1 MADSDWLEG
10 AELLS
15 LHFGVD
21 TNVLNSAISAPS
33 IIVSNDLTIIGI
45 EYILGVSPYPSGTIV
60 SDQGFAVITDAI
72 LVPPEVLILDQGFD
86 STGVIFGLMKDP
98 TWVVSFIC
106 QQKALQYWG

>member
-21 TNVLNSAISAPS
+21 TNVLNSAISAPTLVIS
-33 IIVSNDLTIIGI
+33 EFLFQVDL

-60 SDQGFAVITDAI
+60 SDQGFAVIADAVLI
-72 LVPPEVLILDQGFD
+72 PPEVLILDQGFD
-86 STGVIFGLMKDP
+86 NTGVIFGLMKDP

>member
-10 AELLS
+10 AELLP

-21 TNVLNSAISAPS
+21 TNVLNSAVSAPTV
-33 IIVSNDLTIIGI
+33 IVSNDLAIVGI
-45 EYILGVSPYPSGTIV
+45 EYILGVSPYPSVTQIF
-60 SDQGFAVITDAI
+60 DQGFAVITDATI
-72 LVPPEVLILDQGFD
+72 IPPEVIILDQGFD
-86 STGVIFGLMKDP
+86 NTGVIFGLMKDP